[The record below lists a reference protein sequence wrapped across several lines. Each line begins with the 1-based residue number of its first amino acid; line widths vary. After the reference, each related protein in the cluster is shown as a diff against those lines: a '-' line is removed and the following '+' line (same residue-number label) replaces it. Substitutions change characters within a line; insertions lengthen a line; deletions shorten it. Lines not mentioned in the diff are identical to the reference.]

1 MRPALCLVAPQQ
13 SQCRCITIIG
23 RGVVIH
29 FLLLAFVP
37 GKDGSMGRTI
47 LVTGFQPFG
56 GERMNP
62 AWEAVKR
69 LPDAIADA
77 TVVKAEIPVVFG
89 KAPEAVEAA
98 IKEAQPDIVL
108 CIGQAGG
115 RAKITPEFVAIN
127 YADARIPDNDGN
139 QPIAERIEP
148 EGPAA
153 YFATLPVKAM
163 VQAMNEAGI
172 PAEVSYTA
180 GTYVC
185 NDVMYELLHMLAC
198 RYPGVRGDFLHV
210 PYATEQAAHL
220 PSGTPSMEIE
230 TMVKGI
236 TVALEA
242 ALAHDEDLAIATGST
257 H

>member
-1 MRPALCLVAPQQ
+1 
-13 SQCRCITIIG
+13 
-23 RGVVIH
+23 VVIH

-77 TVVKAEIPVVFG
+77 VVTKVEIPVVFG
-89 KAPEAVEAA
+89 KAPEAVETATRRV
-98 IKEAQPDIVL
+98 QPDIVL
-108 CIGQAGG
+108 CVGQAGG
-115 RAKITPEFVAIN
+115 RVKITPEFVAIN

-230 TMVKGI
+230 TMVHGI

-242 ALAHDEDLAIATGST
+242 ALVHDEDVAIATGST